1 MNLCFYSM
9 RMYFPLLFTCL
20 VFSASSLL
28 AQEVQTY
35 TNKKNQYSLELP
47 ASWQLQQS
55 PSQRIDMQAL
65 SPPEPA
71 DKVRENV
78 NTVAY
83 PTPAPSLDEFYAA
96 AKAYLAQNTDG
107 WELLKEGE
115 LETQGGERVLYLIET
130 HTNQQNR
137 QKMQHIA
144 YFYFKPGLGLILT
157 CTAIPETFE
166 AYKERFER
174 IATSFRWSNK

>member
-1 MNLCFYSM
+1 MNRCYYSI

-20 VFSASSLL
+20 VFSAGSLS
-28 AQEVQTY
+28 AQEVQPY
-35 TNKKNQYSLELP
+35 THKKNQYSLALP

-55 PSQRIDMQAL
+55 PSPRIDMQAL

-83 PTPAPSLDEFYAA
+83 PTAAPSLDEFYAA
-96 AKAYLAQNTDG
+96 AKAYLAQNTEG
-107 WELLKEGE
+107 WALLKEGE
-115 LETQGGERVLYLIET
+115 LETPEGERVLYLIET
-130 HTNQQNR
+130 HTNKGNG
-137 QKMQHIA
+137 QKMQHMA
-144 YFYFKPGLGLILT
+144 YFYFKPGMGLILT

-166 AYKERFER
+166 AYQERFER